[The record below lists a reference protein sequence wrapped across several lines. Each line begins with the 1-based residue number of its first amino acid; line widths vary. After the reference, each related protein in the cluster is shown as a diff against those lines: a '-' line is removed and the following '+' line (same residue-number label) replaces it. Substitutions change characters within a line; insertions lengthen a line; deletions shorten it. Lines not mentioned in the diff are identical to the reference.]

1 GVALAAPLA
10 GDLGA
15 VGARM
20 FQMASTGPD
29 LDQPLNVVAGGSGY
43 LGSRLVTR
51 LLAAGQ
57 RAVVLTRTPTSGA
70 PYPQARWGHD
80 DIGPLHDQLMDQS
93 GFNIIKLVGRRLG
106 PNFTPKEVEQHTAS
120 RLNARETLRECVHA
134 SHNRRG

>member
-1 GVALAAPLA
+1 
-10 GDLGA
+10 

-29 LDQPLNVVAGGSGY
+29 LDQPINIVAGGSGY

-57 RAVVLTRTPTSGA
+57 RAVVLTRRPSSDA

-80 DIGPLHDQLMDQS
+80 DPGPLHDHLIDTA
-93 GFNIIKLVGRRLG
+93 GFNIKNPFGRRPG
-106 PNFTPKEVEQHTAS
+106 PKFKPKAGKKHKAS
-120 RLNARETLRECVHA
+120 RVETR
-134 SHNRRG
+134 